1 MFNCT
6 APTFMILYSFE
17 KEERN
22 FNSISIQYIL
32 HIFFLHM
39 FVDFSQTAWPSA
51 WFLLDSARYILPLAP
66 LQNFLYLFLYTIFFS
81 FKNPIFTYVRRLL
94 WSGLSNRDVTFLI
107 LRQQNLSSLFV
118 VKYRYCKLHITS
130 HYIILRYAIS
140 LCLIVSPQTRR
151 RTRWN
156 WAVSLNRVL
165 YY

>member
-6 APTFMILYSFE
+6 APTFIILYSFA

-32 HIFFLHM
+32 HIFFSTYVRRFFSNGLTIGM
-39 FVDFSQTAWPSA
+39 VPFGFCTLYSPVSPVTKFFVFV
-51 WFLLDSARYILPLAP
+51 F
-66 LQNFLYLFLYTIFFS
+66 YTIFFS

-94 WSGLSNRDVTFLI
+94 WSGLSHRDETFLI

-118 VKYRYCKLHITS
+118 IKYRYCKLHITS
-130 HYIILRYAIS
+130 HYVILRYAIS
-140 LCLIVSPQTRR
+140 LCLIVLPQTRR